1 MLGGSFV
8 SARSIQ
14 LPRGNEMKLK
24 PLHDRVLIR
33 RMDEES
39 RSAGGIVI
47 PDNAKEKPQRGE
59 VLAVGPGEALESG
72 QIRALAVQAGDSVL
86 FGKYGGTEVTVDGEE
101 LVVLRESDILA
112 IINE

>member
-1 MLGGSFV
+1 
-8 SARSIQ
+8 
-14 LPRGNEMKLK
+14 MKLK

-33 RMDEES
+33 RVDEES

-59 VLAVGPGEALESG
+59 VLAVGPGEPLESG
-72 QIRALAVQAGDSVL
+72 QIRALAVSPGDSVL
-86 FGKYGGTEVTVDGEE
+86 FGKYAGSEVTVDGEE

>member
-1 MLGGSFV
+1 
-8 SARSIQ
+8 
-14 LPRGNEMKLK
+14 MKLK

-33 RMDEES
+33 RVEEES

-59 VLAVGPGEALESG
+59 VLAVGPGEPLETG
-72 QIRALAVQAGDSVL
+72 QVRALAVKVGDSVL
-86 FGKYGGTEVTVDGEE
+86 FGKYAGSEVKLDGEE

-112 IINE
+112 VIE

>member
-1 MLGGSFV
+1 
-8 SARSIQ
+8 
-14 LPRGNEMKLK
+14 MKLK

-33 RMDEES
+33 RVDEES

-59 VLAVGPGEALESG
+59 VLAVGPGEPLESG
-72 QIRALAVQAGDSVL
+72 QIRALAMSPGDSVL
-86 FGKYGGTEVTVDGEE
+86 FGKYAGSEVTVDGEE

>member
-1 MLGGSFV
+1 
-8 SARSIQ
+8 
-14 LPRGNEMKLK
+14 MKLK

-33 RMDEES
+33 RVDEES

-59 VLAVGPGEALESG
+59 VLAVGPGEPLDTG
-72 QIRALAVQAGDSVL
+72 QVRALAVKVGDSVL
-86 FGKYGGTEVTVDGEE
+86 FGKYAGSEVKLEGEE

-112 IINE
+112 VIE

>member
-1 MLGGSFV
+1 
-8 SARSIQ
+8 
-14 LPRGNEMKLK
+14 MKLK

-33 RMDEES
+33 RVDEEA

-59 VLAVGPGEALESG
+59 VLATGPGEPLDTG
-72 QIRALAVQAGDSVL
+72 QVRALSVKAGDSVL
-86 FGKYGGTEVTVDGEE
+86 FGKYSGSEVTLDGED